1 VEEAMS
7 ASSHAHRAARRRSA
21 GLRAL
26 WAWPI
31 AMGLLSAAGL
41 IAALVY
47 DGWGDALSWI
57 ALGIPVAVML
67 WFGWLRRAPRPRDSR

>member
-1 VEEAMS
+1 MS

-26 WAWPI
+26 WAWPV
-31 AMGLLSAAGL
+31 AMGLLSAVGL
-41 IAALVY
+41 VTALVS
-47 DGWGDALSWI
+47 DGWGDWLSWV

-67 WFGWLRRAPRPRDSR
+67 WFGWMRRATGPQDRD